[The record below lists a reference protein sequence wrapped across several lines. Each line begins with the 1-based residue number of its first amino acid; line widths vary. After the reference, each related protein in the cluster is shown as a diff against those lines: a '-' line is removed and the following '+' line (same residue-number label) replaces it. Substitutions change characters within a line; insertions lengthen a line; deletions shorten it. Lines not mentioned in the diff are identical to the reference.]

1 MPNAIAWRTV
11 CTELKENDVLIIIEC
26 LKTFK
31 IGKSQA
37 IFCTLCALPTPHLMC
52 YKILNCRCTLCKQT
66 APYAKCP
73 RRAQK
78 VVYLDRK
85 VASLFELG
93 EHVARAIPP
102 HSHNLTPAQKDFAKQ
117 ICMEAARIH
126 TAMLLHF
133 GLRPSQLPALQKVQ
147 NVVCYYRRTKLG
159 GNDTTAA
166 IVEAVQRLAFNGG
179 EEEHDPFTFGWEVD
193 REGKLV
199 VGNGSDEKSF
209 LVGFSTKA
217 LLHQASR
224 DPSTF
229 IFHVDAT
236 YKTNQVSYPVFVVG
250 ITDIA
255 RKVSLL
261 VLLVT
266 SQQQECHYAKAFA
279 AIRWIYSKVLGE
291 QFRAAYVMGT
301 LMLPRTILLLQNSEV
316 IASMIIS
323 YAIIT

>member
-11 CTELKENDVLIIIEC
+11 CTELKDTDVLIIIEC
-26 LKTFK
+26 LKAFK

-37 IFCTLCALPTPHLMC
+37 IFCTL
-52 YKILNCRCTLCKQT
+52 
-66 APYAKCP
+66 
-73 RRAQK
+73 
-78 VVYLDRK
+78 
-85 VASLFELG
+85 
-93 EHVARAIPP
+93 
-102 HSHNLTPAQKDFAKQ
+102 AQKDFTKQ
-117 ICMEAARIH
+117 IGMEAARIH

-166 IVEAVQRLAFNGG
+166 IVEAVQRLAFNAG
-179 EEEHDPFTFGWEVD
+179 EEEHDPFTFGWDVD

-224 DPSTF
+224 DPSTV

-236 YKTNQVSYPVFVVG
+236 YKTN
-250 ITDIA
+250 
-255 RKVSLL
+255 
-261 VLLVT
+261 
-266 SQQQECHYAKAFA
+266 QQQECHYAKAFA

-291 QFRAAYVMGT
+291 QFRVAYEMGT
-301 LMLPRTILLLQNSEV
+301 LMLPRTILLL
-316 IASMIIS
+316 
-323 YAIIT
+323 

>member
-11 CTELKENDVLIIIEC
+11 CTELKENDILIIIEC
-26 LKTFK
+26 LKAFK

-52 YKILNCRCTLCKQT
+52 YKILNCRCTL
-66 APYAKCP
+66 
-73 RRAQK
+73 
-78 VVYLDRK
+78 
-85 VASLFELG
+85 
-93 EHVARAIPP
+93 AIPP

-117 ICMEAARIH
+117 IGMEAARIH

-147 NVVCYYRRTKLG
+147 NVVCYYRTKLG

-179 EEEHDPFTFGWEVD
+179 EEEHDPFTFGWDVD

-255 RKVSLL
+255 RKFPLL
-261 VLLVT
+261 ALLVT

-291 QFRAAYVMGT
+291 QFRVAYVMGT
-301 LMLPRTILLLQNSEV
+301 LMLPHTILLLQNSEV